1 MTSRITFLPNPDA
14 VLQQGLRLH
23 QQGQLDQ
30 AAEMYRQ
37 VLAKQPRHSQ
47 ALYLLGTLALQGRQF
62 ERAEH
67 LLGQAIQTN
76 AKHLPSLINLA
87 MALSRQDRDAD
98 ALMRIEQALA
108 LDKNSSAA
116 QSTRVGILV
125 KLNRSKEALEAVDR
139 LAEQGHQTPELCL
152 NKGLAL
158 LHLGQYSAAESC
170 FDAAVAMAPGY
181 LSAHHH
187 KILCYVA
194 QEDFSTALILADGL
208 IAIAPKYPE
217 AHADRGLALLELRD
231 YETAAVAFQ
240 RACSLSA
247 TEQRIAYLVTSL
259 ALSGQTQKA
268 MACVARGFQINP
280 ESMALWSAQAQVH
293 MARGDYAS
301 ALEGFDKYL
310 NAKGDVSQVLLLKAT
325 ALMQL
330 KRYEEAKAVFER
342 CNQRD
347 RDRNLAVLLHAKL
360 MTGDWSGLDAYR
372 ERLADLVDSD
382 DHDYNPFATLG
393 LLNDGA
399 AQRRVAYAY
408 SVSHRLSG
416 STSSVPAPAP
426 ATRLRIGYFSADF
439 HQHATSQLMVEM
451 LECHDHAR
459 FELFGFSYGPVR
471 EDPMTERVA
480 AAFDHFTYVKDWSD
494 QDIAAKAR
502 QSQLDI
508 AVDLKGF
515 TQDGRPRI
523 FRAGCAPIQVSFLG
537 FPGTLAMDC
546 IDYIIADDTIAPIDH
561 EQHFSEKIV
570 RMPHSYQCNDSRRP
584 IDSRCFSRAEL
595 GLPDAGF
602 VFCCF
607 NNNYKIV
614 PEVFERWMRVLL
626 ATPDSVLW
634 LYEGNASCAMNLRA
648 HALAAGVEPDRLV
661 FAPPLPLAEHLARIQ
676 VADLFLDTLPCNA
689 HTTASDALW
698 AGVPLLTCLG
708 QAFHGRV
715 AASLLRALSL
725 DELVTH
731 DLDAYEA
738 EAIALAREPERLQ
751 GLRQRLT
758 ECRET
763 APLFDGR
770 RFARNIE
777 QAYETMVQRQR
788 SGLPPESFSVIEATS
803 TATS

>member
-1 MTSRITFLPNPDA
+1 MTPKITSLANPDA

-30 AAEMYRQ
+30 AAEMYRH

-62 ERAEH
+62 ELAEQ
-67 LLGQAIQTN
+67 LLGQAIQAN

-87 MALSRQDRDAD
+87 MALSQQDRDAD
-98 ALMRIEQALA
+98 ALTRIEQALA
-108 LDKNSSAA
+108 VNENSSAA

-125 KLNRSKEALEAVDR
+125 KLNRSGEAVEAVDR
-139 LAEQGHQTPELCL
+139 LAEHGHQTPELCL

-158 LHLGQYSAAESC
+158 LEMGQLSAAESC
-170 FDAAVAMAPGY
+170 FDTAIAMAPGY

-194 QEDFSTALILADGL
+194 QEDFSTALILADRL
-208 IAIAPKYPE
+208 IATASKYAE
-217 AHADRGLALLELRD
+217 AHADRGLALLGLRD
-231 YETAAVAFQ
+231 YEAAVVALE
-240 RACSLSA
+240 RACALAA
-247 TEQRIAYLVTSL
+247 TDQRIAYLATSL
-259 ALSGQTQKA
+259 ALCGQTQKA
-268 MACVARGFQINP
+268 LACVARGLQINP
-280 ESMALWSAQAQVH
+280 GSVALWSAEAQVH
-293 MARGDYAS
+293 MALGDYAS
-301 ALEGFDKYL
+301 AVQGFDKYL
-310 NAKGDVSQVLLLKAT
+310 NAKGEVSKVLLLKAF

-330 KRYEEAKAVFER
+330 KRYEEAKAVIER

-347 RDRNLAVLLHAKL
+347 RDRNLAVLLYAKL
-360 MTGDWSGLDAYR
+360 MTADWSGLDVYR
-372 ERLADLVDSD
+372 ERLANLVDSD
-382 DHDYNPFATLG
+382 DHDCNPFATLG

-399 AQRRVAYAY
+399 AQRRVASTY

-416 STSSVPAPAP
+416 STWVPAPAP
-426 ATRLRIGYFSADF
+426 VTRLRIGYFSADF

-451 LECHDHAR
+451 LECHEHAR

-494 QDIAAKAR
+494 QEIAAKAR
-502 QSQLDI
+502 QCQLDI

-515 TQDGRPRI
+515 TQDARPRI
-523 FRAGCAPIQVSFLG
+523 LRAGCAPIQVSFLG

-546 IDYIIADDTIAPIDH
+546 IDYIIADDTIAPTEH

-570 RMPHSYQCNDSRRP
+570 RMPHSYQCNDSHRP
-584 IDSRCFSRAEL
+584 IDTRRFSRAEL
-595 GLPDAGF
+595 GLPDTGF

-634 LYEGNASCAMNLRA
+634 LYEGNASCATNLRA
-648 HALAAGVEPDRLV
+648 HAQAAGVEPDRLV

-676 VADLFLDTLPCNA
+676 AADLFLDTLPCNA

-715 AASLLRALSL
+715 AASLLRALSM

-803 TATS
+803 TATP